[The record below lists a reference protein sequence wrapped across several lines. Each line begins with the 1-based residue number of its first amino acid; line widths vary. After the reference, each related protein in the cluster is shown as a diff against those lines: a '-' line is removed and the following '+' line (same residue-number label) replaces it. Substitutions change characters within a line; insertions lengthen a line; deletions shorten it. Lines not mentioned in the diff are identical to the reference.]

1 MKEKTSTALITVLW
15 NNYIFLDFF
24 TKLVTIILFTYY
36 FYFLFSNRY
45 LVLVS
50 KEVDGSRFA
59 RLSAEKYKN
68 HRKVLCVYQP
78 TEIRVKFRQYEY
90 AAFQYNIIS
99 CQVKSTANWFSKHL
113 HVCKKKPHTQNKDS
127 EYRTTCI
134 KKRDWSNY
142 EILPLQTMSRNARR
156 NLTESILY
164 TMGLMALLMK
174 TMFRQK
180 SQNQESLNWSRLSWN
195 ELYTTTIRYGSQR
208 VPNSTTITMSMR
220 TTCVKKQQQS
230 QNNQMM
236 RFRSVN

>member
-1 MKEKTSTALITVLW
+1 MNMQQS
-15 NNYIFLDFF
+15 
-24 TKLVTIILFTYY
+24 
-36 FYFLFSNRY
+36 
-45 LVLVS
+45 
-50 KEVDGSRFA
+50 
-59 RLSAEKYKN
+59 
-68 HRKVLCVYQP
+68 
-78 TEIRVKFRQYEY
+78 
-90 AAFQYNIIS
+90 NIIS
-99 CQVKSTANWFSKHL
+99 YHVKSKAQQTGFQNTYMYVKKNTHTHKTKIQNTEL
-113 HVCKKKPHTQNKDS
+113 H
-127 EYRTTCI
+127 I
-134 KKRDWSNY
+134 KERDWSNN

-174 TMFRQK
+174 TIVRQK

>member
-1 MKEKTSTALITVLW
+1 MNMQQS
-15 NNYIFLDFF
+15 
-24 TKLVTIILFTYY
+24 
-36 FYFLFSNRY
+36 
-45 LVLVS
+45 
-50 KEVDGSRFA
+50 
-59 RLSAEKYKN
+59 
-68 HRKVLCVYQP
+68 
-78 TEIRVKFRQYEY
+78 
-90 AAFQYNIIS
+90 NIIS
-99 CQVKSTANWFSKHL
+99 YHVKSKAQQTGFQNTYMY
-113 HVCKKKPHTQNKDS
+113 VKKTTHTKQRFRIQN
-127 EYRTTCI
+127 YMY

-174 TMFRQK
+174 TIVRQK

>member
-1 MKEKTSTALITVLW
+1 MDMQQS
-15 NNYIFLDFF
+15 
-24 TKLVTIILFTYY
+24 
-36 FYFLFSNRY
+36 
-45 LVLVS
+45 
-50 KEVDGSRFA
+50 
-59 RLSAEKYKN
+59 
-68 HRKVLCVYQP
+68 
-78 TEIRVKFRQYEY
+78 
-90 AAFQYNIIS
+90 NIIS
-99 CQVKSTANWFSKHL
+99 YHVKSKAQQTGFQNTYK
-113 HVCKKKPHTQNKDS
+113 CCMYKKKPTHTKTKIL
-127 EYRTTCI
+127 TTELHI

-174 TMFRQK
+174 TIVRQK

>member
-1 MKEKTSTALITVLW
+1 MKEKTSSAFITVLW

-59 RLSAEKYKN
+59 RLSAEKNKN

-127 EYRTTCI
+127 ENRTTCI
-134 KKRDWSNY
+134 KK
-142 EILPLQTMSRNARR
+142 
-156 NLTESILY
+156 
-164 TMGLMALLMK
+164 GL
-174 TMFRQK
+174 
-180 SQNQESLNWSRLSWN
+180 E
-195 ELYTTTIRYGSQR
+195 
-208 VPNSTTITMSMR
+208 
-220 TTCVKKQQQS
+220 
-230 QNNQMM
+230 
-236 RFRSVN
+236 

>member
-1 MKEKTSTALITVLW
+1 MNMQHS
-15 NNYIFLDFF
+15 
-24 TKLVTIILFTYY
+24 
-36 FYFLFSNRY
+36 
-45 LVLVS
+45 
-50 KEVDGSRFA
+50 
-59 RLSAEKYKN
+59 
-68 HRKVLCVYQP
+68 
-78 TEIRVKFRQYEY
+78 
-90 AAFQYNIIS
+90 NIIS
-99 CQVKSTANWFSKHL
+99 YHVKSKAQQTGFQNTYMY
-113 HVCKKKPHTQNKDS
+113 VKKTTHTKQRFRIQN
-127 EYRTTCI
+127 YMY

-220 TTCVKKQQQS
+220 TTCVKKNS
-230 QNNQMM
+230 NNPKIIK
-236 RFRSVN
+236 

>member
-1 MKEKTSTALITVLW
+1 M
-15 NNYIFLDFF
+15 DFF
-24 TKLVTIILFTYY
+24 TKLVTIILFTY
-36 FYFLFSNRY
+36 YFLFSNRY

-59 RLSAEKYKN
+59 RLSAEKNKN

-113 HVCKKKPHTQNKDS
+113 HVCKKKTTHTKQRFRIQN
-127 EYRTTCI
+127 YMY

-236 RFRSVN
+236 RFRTVN

>member
-1 MKEKTSTALITVLW
+1 MSSQKHS
-15 NNYIFLDFF
+15 
-24 TKLVTIILFTYY
+24 KLVFKT
-36 FYFLFSNRY
+36 
-45 LVLVS
+45 
-50 KEVDGSRFA
+50 
-59 RLSAEKYKN
+59 
-68 HRKVLCVYQP
+68 P
-78 TEIRVKFRQYEY
+78 T
-90 AAFQYNIIS
+90 
-99 CQVKSTANWFSKHL
+99 CMW
-113 HVCKKKPHTQNKDS
+113 KKPHTQNKDS

>member
-1 MKEKTSTALITVLW
+1 MNMQHS
-15 NNYIFLDFF
+15 
-24 TKLVTIILFTYY
+24 
-36 FYFLFSNRY
+36 
-45 LVLVS
+45 
-50 KEVDGSRFA
+50 
-59 RLSAEKYKN
+59 
-68 HRKVLCVYQP
+68 
-78 TEIRVKFRQYEY
+78 
-90 AAFQYNIIS
+90 NIIS
-99 CQVKSTANWFSKHL
+99 YHVKSKAQQTGFQNTYMYVKKHT
-113 HVCKKKPHTQNKDS
+113 HTKQRFRIQN
-127 EYRTTCI
+127 YMY

-220 TTCVKKQQQS
+220 TTCVKKTS
-230 QNNQMM
+230 NNPKIIK
-236 RFRSVN
+236 

>member
-1 MKEKTSTALITVLW
+1 MNMQHS
-15 NNYIFLDFF
+15 
-24 TKLVTIILFTYY
+24 
-36 FYFLFSNRY
+36 
-45 LVLVS
+45 
-50 KEVDGSRFA
+50 
-59 RLSAEKYKN
+59 
-68 HRKVLCVYQP
+68 
-78 TEIRVKFRQYEY
+78 
-90 AAFQYNIIS
+90 NIIS
-99 CQVKSTANWFSKHL
+99 YHVKSKAQQTGFQNTYMY
-113 HVCKKKPHTQNKDS
+113 VKKKPHKQNKDS

>member
-1 MKEKTSTALITVLW
+1 MNMQHS
-15 NNYIFLDFF
+15 
-24 TKLVTIILFTYY
+24 
-36 FYFLFSNRY
+36 
-45 LVLVS
+45 
-50 KEVDGSRFA
+50 
-59 RLSAEKYKN
+59 
-68 HRKVLCVYQP
+68 
-78 TEIRVKFRQYEY
+78 
-90 AAFQYNIIS
+90 NIIS
-99 CQVKSTANWFSKHL
+99 YHVKSKAQQTGFQNTYMY
-113 HVCKKKPHTQNKDS
+113 VKKKTTHTKQRFRIQN
-127 EYRTTCI
+127 YMY